1 LARFT
6 TPALAAGSL
15 ARLTQPV
22 LTLDDGLLRPWQ
34 PADVDAVVAAYSD
47 PAIQLWHDRSTT
59 TAQAR
64 EWIAGWSG
72 RWAAETGAGWAIA
85 DASGVLGQISLRR
98 LDFHDAV
105 GEVSY
110 WVLPAARG
118 RRLAP
123 RALRALS
130 AWAFGELGLHRIELE
145 HSTRNAAS
153 CRVAQRAG
161 YVAEGTRRSAVQH
174 ADGWHDMHQHA
185 LLASDPG

>member
-1 LARFT
+1 MARFT

-34 PADVDAVVAAYSD
+34 PADIDAVVAAYSD

-59 TAQAR
+59 AAQAR

-85 DASGVLGQISLRR
+85 DASAVLGQISLRR

-161 YVAEGTRRSAVQH
+161 YLAEGTRRSAVQH